1 MIGGIYATGIYYN
14 NYQYRNAAHNA
25 VAQTGQA
32 EAAGKTG
39 QVQATGR
46 TGSVV
51 AVTRAANPGVPV
63 EPVDPVPAVSNETT
77 SGIGRML
84 PFMRKG
90 ADPVEMAVRM
100 RMQQYDPAQEGEQA
114 VQGERAVLQ
123 GVKPEAQGQQAA
135 AGQVGSESG
144 IEGVMKAAKEGEC
157 QTCEQR
163 KYQDGS
169 DDPGV
174 SFKTASHIAPE
185 QAASAVK
192 GHEMEH
198 VVREQA
204 KAEREDRKVV
214 SQNVSIHTDICPECG
229 KVYVSGGTTTTVTAA
244 DTQQKQMEQTGNEQ
258 YKPFFAVA

>member
-1 MIGGIYATGIYYN
+1 MVGGIYAQSLYFN
-14 NYQYRNAAHNA
+14 NYQYRNAARG
-25 VAQTGQA
+25 VTAQ
-32 EAAGKTG
+32 TG
-39 QVQATGR
+39 QVQAAESAEKTQAAQATGK

-51 AVTRAANPGVPV
+51 AVSRAANPGVPV
-63 EPVDPVPAVSNETT
+63 EPVDPVPVVTNESS

-84 PFMRKG
+84 PFMRQG

-100 RMQQYDPAQEGEQA
+100 RIEQYDPAKENEQIA
-114 VQGERAVLQ
+114 AI
-123 GVKPEAQGQQAA
+123 GQDEQK
-135 AGQVGSESG
+135 SG
-144 IEGVMKAAKEGEC
+144 IESVMKAAEEGEC
-157 QTCEQR
+157 KTCEQR

-185 QAASAVK
+185 QAASAVR

-198 VVREQA
+198 VVRER
-204 KAEREDRKVV
+204 AEADREDRKVV
-214 SQNVSIHTDICPECG
+214 SQNVNIHTDICPECG

-244 DTQQKQMEQTGNEQ
+244 DAQQKQMEQTGNEQ

>member
-100 RMQQYDPAQEGEQA
+100 RIQQYDPAQEGEQA

-123 GVKPEAQGQQAA
+123 GVKPEAQGQQAV

-144 IEGVMKAAKEGEC
+144 VEGVRKAAEEGEC

>member
-1 MIGGIYATGIYYN
+1 MIGGIYAIGMYVN
-14 NYQYRNAAHNA
+14 NYQYKYGARN
-25 VAQTGQA
+25 VAGQTGQA
-32 EAAGKTG
+32 EAAGKAE
-39 QVQATGR
+39 QVQAAGR
-46 TGSVV
+46 AGKVV
-51 AVTRAANPGVPV
+51 AVSRAANPGVPV
-63 EPVDPVPAVSNETT
+63 EPVDPVPVVSNETS

-100 RMQQYDPAQEGEQA
+100 RMQQYDPSQEN
-114 VQGERAVLQ
+114 V
-123 GVKPEAQGQQAA
+123 QAA
-135 AGQVGSESG
+135 ESDKAG
-144 IEGVMKAAKEGEC
+144 IEGIMKTVEEGQC

-204 KAEREDRKVV
+204 KAEREDRRVV

-229 KVYVSGGTTTTVTAA
+229 KVYVSGGTTRTVTAA
-244 DTQQKQMEQTGNEQ
+244 NPQPDQSGQTANDM